1 MPVRSIVVTGAD
13 SAVARRAM
21 PLLRRIPDGEV
32 VGVGEPSSADL
43 ARLPAG
49 ADTLVHL
56 GWVDP
61 APRDPATRRNVDT
74 TRRLL
79 HAAENATLSS
89 LVLLSS
95 ATVYGAWPD
104 NPVPL
109 TEEAPLR
116 PNPGVTDAVHHAEA
130 ERLVSAWAAERPDVT
145 VAILRPATI
154 VGRGVDSWLA
164 QALTGRGTA
173 RPVRSDPERQFVH
186 VDDVAS
192 AVALVVG
199 ARLDGVFNVAPSGSV
214 SGDEVRELSAWRPS
228 VPVPGSFGPTAVRWA
243 WALHLSSMPPSAL
256 PLVEDP
262 WVIAS
267 DRLQAAGWVAQYTSE
282 EAIVA
287 GRPPSRWREMSPGRR
302 QSVALTGSGVLA
314 AGLAAAIAA
323 AVARERRR
331 VT

>member
-1 MPVRSIVVTGAD
+1 MPVRSIVVTGSD
-13 SAVARRAM
+13 GAVARRAM
-21 PLLRRIPDGEV
+21 PLLHRDPDIGV
-32 VGVGEPSSADL
+32 VGVGEPAPADL
-43 ARLPAG
+43 APVLAG

-56 GWVDP
+56 EWNDP
-61 APRDPATRRNVDT
+61 APRGPATRRNVDT

-79 HAAENATLSS
+79 DAAENSTLTS

-130 ERLVSAWAAERPDVT
+130 ERLVSAWAAGRPDVA
-145 VAILRPATI
+145 VAILRPATV
-154 VGRGVDSWLA
+154 VGRGLDSPLV
-164 QALTGRGTA
+164 QTLTGRGTV
-173 RPVRSDPERQFVH
+173 RPVRSEPDRQFVH

-192 AVALVVG
+192 AVALVVR

-214 SGDEVRELSAWRPS
+214 SGDVVRELSSWRPS
-228 VPVPGSFGPTAVRWA
+228 LPVPGSFGPTAVRWA
-243 WALHLSSMPPSAL
+243 WALRLSSMPPLAL

-262 WVIAS
+262 WIIAS
-267 DRLQAAGWVAQYTSE
+267 DRLQAAGWAPQYTSE

-302 QSVALTGSGVLA
+302 QTVALTGSGVVA
-314 AGLAAAIAA
+314 ASIAGGIAA
-323 AVARERRR
+323 AVARARRR